1 MGLAARRSR
10 DLSERRAS
18 KAACRRDRPRDAG
31 PPTRGASSA
40 DRRGSPRRAQRRRR
54 RAARA
59 AAAGRGRHGRKRCL
73 AGSQHDAIA
82 ADARARHAAT
92 ARDAGCTPSRDAALA
107 GAAGR
112 RRRRRRHGRAKT
124 TTKQL
129 RRAVACTHR
138 RQRSLHAE
146 APSECY
152 SFHSAERALRG
163 DIELQHSRA
172 RRRSRRRASQSCSCA
187 SASKFHPPRAGR
199 AARTE
204 LRRLPGAAAE
214 EGECFRAATSTS
226 RSRSPHAEG
235 QRFGAATGPAQARQP
250 HNTYS
255 S

>member
-10 DLSERRAS
+10 DLSERRA
-18 KAACRRDRPRDAG
+18 ARPRVARDRPRDAG
-31 PPTRGASSA
+31 TAADARCELGRPPRLAEAS
-40 DRRGSPRRAQRRRR
+40 
-54 RAARA
+54 AA
-59 AAAGRGRHGRKRCL
+59 HGRKRCL

-82 ADARARHAAT
+82 PDARARHAAT
-92 ARDAGCTPSRDAALA
+92 ARDAGCSPSRDAALA

-129 RRAVACTHR
+129 RRAVARTHR

-146 APSECY
+146 AASERY

-172 RRRSRRRASQSCSCA
+172 RRRSRRRRASQGCSCA

-199 AARTE
+199 AAGTE

-214 EGECFRAATSTS
+214 EGERFRAATSTS

-235 QRFGAATGPAQARQP
+235 QRFGAAPGPAHPRQP
-250 HNTYS
+250 HNCAYS
-255 S
+255 RTVVSSSLQ

>member
-10 DLSERRAS
+10 DLSERRAARPRV
-18 KAACRRDRPRDAG
+18 AAIDHVTRDCRREVRARPTAEAW
-31 PPTRGASSA
+31 RGERAELRLA
-40 DRRGSPRRAQRRRR
+40 KRGC
-54 RAARA
+54 A
-59 AAAGRGRHGRKRCL
+59 AAYGRKRCL
-73 AGSQHDAIA
+73 AGSQHDATSA
-82 ADARARHAAT
+82 HARARHAAT
-92 ARDAGCTPSRDAALA
+92 ARGAGCTPSRDAAHA

-172 RRRSRRRASQSCSCA
+172 RRRSRRRRASQSCSCA

-204 LRRLPGAAAE
+204 LRRLPGAAAK
-214 EGECFRAATSTS
+214 EGERFRAATSTS

-250 HNTYS
+250 HNTYTVVR
-255 S
+255 

>member
-10 DLSERRAS
+10 DLSERRA
-18 KAACRRDRPRDAG
+18 ARPRVARDRPRDAG
-31 PPTRGASSA
+31 LPTRAVRA
-40 DRRGSPRRAQRRRR
+40 RRPTAEARRGERSARRARRTAS
-54 RAARA
+54 AA
-59 AAAGRGRHGRKRCL
+59 HGRKRRL
-73 AGSQHDAIA
+73 AGSQHHAIA
-82 ADARARHAAT
+82 VDARARHAAT

-146 APSECY
+146 AASERY

-172 RRRSRRRASQSCSCA
+172 RRRSRRRRASQSCSCA

-204 LRRLPGAAAE
+204 LRRLPGAAAK
-214 EGECFRAATSTS
+214 EGERFRAATSTS

-235 QRFGAATGPAQARQP
+235 QRFGAATGPAHARQP
-250 HNTYS
+250 HNTYTVVR
-255 S
+255 